1 MVFIVLFIYDIA
13 TKIFMKIT
21 NKKTISDEFKK
32 VRIEKKTDKEFPPA
46 KGIHKQPEL
55 PQKSNKQKSHKAI
68 K

>member
-1 MVFIVLFIYDIA
+1 M
-13 TKIFMKIT
+13 FMKT
-21 NKKTISDEFKK
+21 ANKKTVNDELKK

-55 PQKSNKQKSHKAI
+55 PKKTNKRKSHKAI